1 MSTTSK
7 KRRYQTTSS
16 PNESDDDTNEQL
28 TSSTSQLSNKRRGS
42 VAADFASHRLIVSER
57 QQMAVLKQLT
67 AGEESNTGSQSPS
80 SLTPQPR
87 PSKINRR
94 NEHGETIVHITAR
107 KGDLKQLRKVLKAGA
122 NVNEADNAGWTPL
135 HEAVTKNQ
143 FKAARLLLQSGA
155 NSNAPGPEGQTP
167 LVDAVLN
174 NNTKMVELL
183 LNYSADPSVVDLT
196 RLNETML
203 KVLKRET
210 TVLDSSDNENDDE
223 SISPLSPLTS
233 DNEYKNLVQR
243 SKFAKIQRKP
253 IRRFRE
259 RSSQSSDSSS
269 YSKTRTTSGNNDTSL
284 LPTTGKNPYDFESEE
299 DNEIREPT
307 NETHDEN
314 KKKTV
319 RKQDNTKQRANSGGS
334 IQLNENSNKK
344 KHLNKIDLVKEQEQ
358 QKFRSTSD
366 DEQIQIYRVPPLKI
380 VLARAI
386 VHRTSDIE
394 SLNSSNM
401 DNNNNN
407 NNNLTV
413 DTSSLSMPIIEQN
426 EKLLSSMSSSVPIT
440 SSDSDEKIVFHNE
453 YEQDN
458 EIVKINRNKNS
469 SHMSNLDYGKID
481 SSLSQS
487 QSPQTVIG
495 TMLDSIITQIETN
508 NDNQLN
514 SLPIIEDDQMEV
526 DDDDEEDDENENE
539 NENENDDDDD
549 DVEQG
554 TIEKNESNKSI
565 IKVDKERSTTKNL
578 SSSSSSST
586 TTTTKRDLKPTTR
599 TLRSHARAKINL
611 STSIQSSSNAYNNVR
626 RVSSRRR
633 ALEKK
638 LFLNTTEKEK
648 KRKSI
653 SERSKKDKDNTTTND
668 DIHTSSYSDDQ
679 TIENTNVE
687 KLSHTTANPN
697 DDASSCSS
705 TGAGDGSSTSSST
718 INNKQSNTNADI
730 DSLPPNKRRLR
741 ERNTGITNTS
751 MPSLTTD
758 ASNNSNSTSNIDN
771 SPSESMATREIPINS
786 IKQFLEIRQQIDKR
800 HETMLNEFIL
810 PKVPK
815 DFSDTTMAKKSYL
828 IAPQCSSYST
838 TTPASIG
845 IKRLSPPHD
854 LDAHL
859 ADVFTKQEDERYK
872 MKLRHQ
878 VERDKLIL
886 SHEQEVLRLCG
897 NATRS
902 SHNQDT
908 PLSYCSLLKDNEVY
922 NDPSIQLP
930 EKFINNDCTNTE
942 LNKRGKHRWNGRSF
956 IKWLEDSNLKY
967 KRLSCELNE
976 RQRLEADT
984 LYSMQRMVWLK
995 HLPKES
1001 ASLSSSGRMSYL
1013 LTERYLPKVEINPNF
1028 WTTWETSPF

>member
-1 MSTTSK
+1 MSTSSK
-7 KRRYQTTSS
+7 KRRYQTASS
-16 PNESDDDTNEQL
+16 PNESDDDNNEQL
-28 TSSTSQLSNKRRGS
+28 SSSTSQLSNKRRGS

-67 AGEESNTGSQSPS
+67 AGEESNPGSQSPS
-80 SLTPQPR
+80 SITPQPR

-107 KGDLKQLRKVLKAGA
+107 KGDLKQLRKILKAGA

-143 FKAARLLLQSGA
+143 FKAARLLLKSGA

-233 DNEYKNLVQR
+233 DNDYEHDDKQNFHTTLVEQLDKNLALR
-243 SKFAKIQRKP
+243 TKFAKIQRKP

-269 YSKTRTTSGNNDTSL
+269 YSKTRTTSGNNDISL
-284 LPTTGKNPYDFESEE
+284 FSITGKNPYDFESEE
-299 DNEIREPT
+299 DNEIHEPT
-307 NETHDEN
+307 NEIHDET
-314 KKKTV
+314 KKKNV
-319 RKQDNTKQRANSGGS
+319 RKQDNAKQRANSGGS

-344 KHLNKIDLVKEQEQ
+344 KHSNKIELVKEQEQ

-366 DEQIQIYRVPPLKI
+366 DEQIQQIYRVPPLKI
-380 VLARAI
+380 VLARA
-386 VHRTSDIE
+386 VLHKASDIE
-394 SLNSSNM
+394 SSNSSSM
-401 DNNNNN
+401 DNNN

-413 DTSSLSMPIIEQN
+413 DTSSLTMPIIEQN
-426 EKLLSSMSSSVPIT
+426 EKLLSSMSSSIPIT
-440 SSDSDEKIVFHNE
+440 SSENDEKIVFHNE
-453 YEQDN
+453 HEQDN
-458 EIVKINRNKNS
+458 DKIKINRNKNS
-469 SHMSNLDYGKID
+469 SHMSNLEHGKKN

-487 QSPQTVIG
+487 HSPQTVI
-495 TMLDSIITQIETN
+495 TTLLDSVITQIETN
-508 NDNQLN
+508 NDQQLN

-526 DDDDEEDDENENE
+526 DDDDDDDD
-539 NENENDDDDD
+539 ENENDDDDD
-549 DVEQG
+549 DIEQG
-554 TIEKNESNKSI
+554 TIQKNSSNKS
-565 IKVDKERSTTKNL
+565 IKVDKERSTTKT
-578 SSSSSSST
+578 SSSSLST
-586 TTTTKRDLKPTTR
+586 IISTKRDLKPTTR

-611 STSIQSSSNAYNNVR
+611 STSMQNSSNTYNNVR

-638 LFLNTTEKEK
+638 YLVSNEKEQ

-653 SERSKKDKDNTTTND
+653 SERSKKDKDNTITND

-679 TIENTNVE
+679 TTENTNVE

-718 INNKQSNTNADI
+718 INNKQSHTNADL

-758 ASNNSNSTSNIDN
+758 ASNNSNSTSNTDN
-771 SPSESMATREIPINS
+771 SPSESMTTREIPINS

-800 HETMLNEFIL
+800 HETMLNEFVL

-828 IAPQCSSYST
+828 IASSCSSYST

-845 IKRLSPPHD
+845 IKRLLAPHD

-886 SHEQEVLRLCG
+886 SHEQGVVRLC
-897 NATRS
+897 
-902 SHNQDT
+902 
-908 PLSYCSLLKDNEVY
+908 
-922 NDPSIQLP
+922 
-930 EKFINNDCTNTE
+930 
-942 LNKRGKHRWNGRSF
+942 
-956 IKWLEDSNLKY
+956 
-967 KRLSCELNE
+967 
-976 RQRLEADT
+976 
-984 LYSMQRMVWLK
+984 
-995 HLPKES
+995 
-1001 ASLSSSGRMSYL
+1001 
-1013 LTERYLPKVEINPNF
+1013 
-1028 WTTWETSPF
+1028 

>member
-394 SLNSSNM
+394 
-401 DNNNNN
+401 
-407 NNNLTV
+407 
-413 DTSSLSMPIIEQN
+413 
-426 EKLLSSMSSSVPIT
+426 
-440 SSDSDEKIVFHNE
+440 
-453 YEQDN
+453 
-458 EIVKINRNKNS
+458 
-469 SHMSNLDYGKID
+469 
-481 SSLSQS
+481 
-487 QSPQTVIG
+487 
-495 TMLDSIITQIETN
+495 
-508 NDNQLN
+508 
-514 SLPIIEDDQMEV
+514 
-526 DDDDEEDDENENE
+526 
-539 NENENDDDDD
+539 
-549 DVEQG
+549 
-554 TIEKNESNKSI
+554 
-565 IKVDKERSTTKNL
+565 
-578 SSSSSSST
+578 
-586 TTTTKRDLKPTTR
+586 
-599 TLRSHARAKINL
+599 
-611 STSIQSSSNAYNNVR
+611 
-626 RVSSRRR
+626 
-633 ALEKK
+633 
-638 LFLNTTEKEK
+638 
-648 KRKSI
+648 
-653 SERSKKDKDNTTTND
+653 
-668 DIHTSSYSDDQ
+668 
-679 TIENTNVE
+679 
-687 KLSHTTANPN
+687 
-697 DDASSCSS
+697 
-705 TGAGDGSSTSSST
+705 
-718 INNKQSNTNADI
+718 
-730 DSLPPNKRRLR
+730 
-741 ERNTGITNTS
+741 
-751 MPSLTTD
+751 
-758 ASNNSNSTSNIDN
+758 
-771 SPSESMATREIPINS
+771 
-786 IKQFLEIRQQIDKR
+786 
-800 HETMLNEFIL
+800 
-810 PKVPK
+810 
-815 DFSDTTMAKKSYL
+815 
-828 IAPQCSSYST
+828 
-838 TTPASIG
+838 
-845 IKRLSPPHD
+845 
-854 LDAHL
+854 
-859 ADVFTKQEDERYK
+859 
-872 MKLRHQ
+872 
-878 VERDKLIL
+878 
-886 SHEQEVLRLCG
+886 
-897 NATRS
+897 
-902 SHNQDT
+902 
-908 PLSYCSLLKDNEVY
+908 
-922 NDPSIQLP
+922 
-930 EKFINNDCTNTE
+930 
-942 LNKRGKHRWNGRSF
+942 
-956 IKWLEDSNLKY
+956 
-967 KRLSCELNE
+967 
-976 RQRLEADT
+976 
-984 LYSMQRMVWLK
+984 
-995 HLPKES
+995 
-1001 ASLSSSGRMSYL
+1001 
-1013 LTERYLPKVEINPNF
+1013 
-1028 WTTWETSPF
+1028 